1 MTTTTY
7 QYQPIAASDTIR
19 LIHLQPAPSL
29 ETEINCSL
37 VHVSLKSCAE
47 DILEH
52 YVALSYVWGDASLQR
67 TIVVDDRPLAITAS
81 LHCAL
86 RHLRDESR
94 LVRVWAD
101 GVCIDQNSI
110 EDRNAQVAMMGSI
123 YPLATH
129 TIIFLGEPTME
140 LDRTM
145 RLLKLRISGTNPMST
160 KGSLETLIQDNVL
173 NRLWFSR
180 VWVLQELVLSVS
192 PWLQGGKYRIKWDEF
207 SRCISMSDLGTW
219 KPHSHD
225 LLGECHSA
233 IL

>member
-1 MTTTTY
+1 MFPGPC
-7 QYQPIAASDTIR
+7 QPKVLRRGHSRALCGTFIR
-19 LIHLQPAPSL
+19 LGRRFSSTA
-29 ETEINCSL
+29 
-37 VHVSLKSCAE
+37 
-47 DILEH
+47 
-52 YVALSYVWGDASLQR
+52 
-67 TIVVDDRPLAITAS
+67 IVVDDRPLAITAS